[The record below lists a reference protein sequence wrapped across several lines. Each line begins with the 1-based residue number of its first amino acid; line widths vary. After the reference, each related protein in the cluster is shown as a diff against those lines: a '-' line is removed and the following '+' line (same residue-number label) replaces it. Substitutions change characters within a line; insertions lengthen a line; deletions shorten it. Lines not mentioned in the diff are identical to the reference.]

1 MMSSSTTPSLTTPNT
16 DDSILSLDLI
26 IAIVAAVVAL
36 LALIVSVGCCFLK
49 KKKPSSL
56 SPNVSTQN
64 VEMELQ
70 SNSTQEFS
78 SARNSHYHP
87 APTESAGTASS
98 GAGEYD
104 SSQRVLNDYDAAP
117 SQPYGL
123 VNPMLQTSNSNDYD
137 AAPNQPYGVVA
148 SRPNNAY
155 DAAPNHSC
163 KEIIVFFLLMII
175 TYI

>member
-1 MMSSSTTPSLTTPNT
+1 MVSSSTTPNT
-16 DDSILSLDLI
+16 DDSILSLGLI
-26 IAIVAAVVAL
+26 IAIVAAAIAL
-36 LALIVSVGCCFLK
+36 LALIVGVGCCFLK
-49 KKKPSSL
+49 KKEESSL

-70 SNSTQEFS
+70 SNSTEEFS

-87 APTESAGTASS
+87 APTESAGTASP

-104 SSQRVLNDYDAAP
+104 SPQRLLNEWGYDAAPVP

-123 VNPMLQTSNSNDYD
+123 VDPIQQTSNSNEYD

-148 SRPNNAY
+148 PHPNNAY

-163 KEIIVFFLLMII
+163 EEIIVFS
-175 TYI
+175 

>member
-1 MMSSSTTPSLTTPNT
+1 MMSSSTTPNT

-36 LALIVSVGCCFLK
+36 LALIVGVGCCFLK
-49 KKKPSSL
+49 KKKQSSSSSSSSSSL
-56 SPNVSTQN
+56 SSNVPTQN
-64 VEMELQ
+64 VELQ
-70 SNSTQEFS
+70 SNPTQEFS
-78 SARNSHYHP
+78 SARNSHYLP

-123 VNPMLQTSNSNDYD
+123 VNPMQQTSNSNEYD

-163 KEIIVFFLLMII
+163 KEIIVVFS
-175 TYI
+175 